1 MENIQ
6 FSVFQDE
13 RFMDLTLYQYGCEK
27 CEPLHS
33 FGPFVRNHYLFHY
46 IISGKGI
53 LYADDAQHN
62 TSIYELSAGSGFL
75 IEPGFSNL
83 YSADER
89 DPWEYIW
96 LEFGGLRAKEL
107 LETAGIA
114 YSHPVYQPTSPDQG
128 QKLLEQMY
136 CIVREPDSSALRQ
149 IGHLYLF
156 MDLLT
161 SSSSSRKQL
170 QGGRLSEFYVRETIS
185 FIEQYYTQNITVLDM
200 AKRCNLDRS
209 YFGKVFREIVGRSPQ
224 EFLIQ
229 FRMSKAA
236 EALTLTNKSIGDIAS
251 SVGYQNP
258 LHFSQAFKNV
268 YRVSPRE
275 YRQKNL
281 ILEREI

>member
-1 MENIQ
+1 MANIQ

-27 CEPLHS
+27 CKPLHS

-46 IISGKGI
+46 VISGKGI
-53 LYADDAQHN
+53 LYADDAHHN
-62 TSIYELSAGSGFL
+62 TSLHELSAGNGFL

-83 YSADER
+83 YSADEQ

-107 LETAGIA
+107 LETAGL
-114 YSHPVYQPTSPDQG
+114 SHLTPIYQPILPEQG

-136 CIVREPDSSALRQ
+136 SIVCPSEASPLWQ

-156 MDLLT
+156 MDLLI
-161 SSSSSRKQL
+161 SSSSSKKQL
-170 QGGRLSEFYVRETIS
+170 QGGRLGEFYVRETVS
-185 FIEQYYTQNITVLDM
+185 FIEQYYSQNISVLDM

-209 YFGKVFREIVGRSPQ
+209 YFGKVFKEIVGRSPQ

-236 EALTLTNKSIGDIAS
+236 EALTLTNKSVGDIGS
-251 SVGYQNP
+251 SVGYQNL
-258 LHFSQAFKNV
+258 LHFSRAFKNV
-268 YRVSPRE
+268 YGVSPRE
-275 YRQKNL
+275 YRQKNR
-281 ILEREI
+281 ILER